1 MHADDLLIYDGADRH
16 AIEAI
21 YEGFPYLYI
30 IPRFTLLKETV
41 YFSNWGWLMITS
53 QQIHVTFVFYFK
65 GKEQANG
72 FDALPSSIN
81 VVTKEKIAA
90 LWRHTSVLK
99 QS

>member
-1 MHADDLLIYDGADRH
+1 
-16 AIEAI
+16 
-21 YEGFPYLYI
+21 
-30 IPRFTLLKETV
+30 
-41 YFSNWGWLMITS
+41 MITS

-99 QS
+99 QSQHVVVLSVDVPAYFDRCVEFEQHGFREEDVFDYGDEP